1 MSSSDGQDPLT
12 GAIIGA
18 AIDVHVALGPGLL
31 ESIYEECLAAELVE
45 RGFEVKRQIPVP
57 ITYKGLA
64 FPSAFRLDLLVN
76 DVVIV
81 ELKAV
86 ERVLPVHQAQLLSH
100 MKLLQKRVGLLI
112 NFNTPLLRDGI
123 TRRVL

>member
-57 ITYKGLA
+57 ITYKGRA